1 VQLAIAIVSNMLAVP
16 MTLLI
21 RLIFEK
27 MLLPPTRINNAK
39 FLAAIVQQGKLGA
52 AYVKAHM
59 GDPARASK
67 HLMSQIR
74 AQLGRKTQAQQQQ
87 DIANQQYQQQY
98 LEQYQQY
105 QQQYYPQQMMVDANG
120 NMVPAPVQ
128 PAPRPPG
135 GLKGLLAGT
144 SQSFRAVSG
153 SQSVTSIVVHTFT
166 VSFVNGSNGGETE
179 AGSGTRD
186 REGAEE
192 GQVCRL
198 P

>member
-67 HLMSQIR
+67 HLMSQIM
-74 AQLGRKTQAQQQQ
+74 AQLGRKTQAQQQQQ

-135 GLKGLLAGT
+135 GLKGLLAGK
-144 SQSFRAVSG
+144 SQCSHAVP
-153 SQSVTSIVVHTFT
+153 VAKARH
-166 VSFVNGSNGGETE
+166 
-179 AGSGTRD
+179 
-186 REGAEE
+186 
-192 GQVCRL
+192 
-198 P
+198 PW

>member
-1 VQLAIAIVSNMLAVP
+1 MPGHDCCRDLASAACLPGSAKASLTVQLAIAIVSNMLAVP

-27 MLLPPTRINNAK
+27 MLLPPTRINSVK

-67 HLMSQIR
+67 QLMSQIR
-74 AQLGRKTQAQQQQ
+74 AQLGRKTQAQQQ
-87 DIANQQYQQQY
+87 DSANQKYQQQY

-120 NMVPAPVQ
+120 NLVPAPVQ
-128 PAPRPPG
+128 PAPRPPK

-144 SQSFRAVSG
+144 SQCSPRCTR
-153 SQSVTSIVVHTFT
+153 SQAAIFVVLHTHG
-166 VSFVNGSNGGETE
+166 V
-179 AGSGTRD
+179 
-186 REGAEE
+186 
-192 GQVCRL
+192 
-198 P
+198 